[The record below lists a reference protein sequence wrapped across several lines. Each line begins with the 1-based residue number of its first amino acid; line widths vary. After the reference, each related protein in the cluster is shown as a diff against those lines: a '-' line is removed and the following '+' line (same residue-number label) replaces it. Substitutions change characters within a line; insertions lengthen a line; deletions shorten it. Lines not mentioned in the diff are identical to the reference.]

1 MDLKLNDDQNMMKK
15 VAADFLKAEAPPHV
29 ITEWYQ
35 KKIAHL
41 PALYKK
47 TAGVGWL
54 GMTVPDEFGG
64 GGSSATDCAVV
75 FEELGRGPLP
85 GPYFSCGVLA
95 AQLLLEGGSAA
106 QQRAWLPKICDGTA
120 IVIPAHL
127 RRPHSVRAE
136 ISADPRDQKC

>member
-15 VAADFLKAEAPPHV
+15 VAGDFLKAEAPSHV

-41 PALYKK
+41 PELYKK

-85 GPYFSCGVLA
+85 GPFFS
-95 AQLLLEGGSAA
+95 S
-106 QQRAWLPKICDGTA
+106 
-120 IVIPAHL
+120 
-127 RRPHSVRAE
+127 
-136 ISADPRDQKC
+136 